1 MDIEQL
7 RFPVGKFTLPTEIT
21 KHDIDEWIDIIEA
34 FPSRL
39 SNLVRGLS
47 EDQLEAHYRP
57 GSWTI
62 RQVVHHVADSHLN
75 SYIRFKW
82 TLTEERP
89 TIKTYDQNLWSERP
103 DARSA
108 PIALSIELLT
118 GLHKRWVYVLRGL
131 TNEELNRT
139 FIHPEMKREL
149 NLKWLIGLY
158 AWHCRHHY
166 AHIELA
172 LANPVAE

>member
-7 RFPVGKFTLPTEIT
+7 RFPVGKYSPPAEIT
-21 KHDIDEWIDIIEA
+21 TQHINEWIGIIEA
-34 FPSRL
+34 FPLRL
-39 SNLVRGLS
+39 RSLVGDLT
-47 EDQLEAHYRP
+47 DAQLELRYRE
-57 GSWTI
+57 GGWTI

-82 TLTEERP
+82 TLTEDVP
-89 TIKTYDQNLWSERP
+89 TIKTYDQNKWSERP
-103 DARSA
+103 DAKSA
-108 PIALSIELLT
+108 PISVSLDLLS
-118 GLHKRWVYVLRGL
+118 GLHARWVIVLQGL
-131 TNEELNRT
+131 AEDELNRT

-172 LANPVAE
+172 MKI